1 MTASTQLQ
9 ERGPAPAAGD
19 AEVEPG
25 PIKTY
30 TLKHDKGDEVLP
42 LLIAYRKALDSMLD
56 DIWKTVTWREVK
68 IRGKKQARL
77 LPQIQE
83 G

>member
-9 ERGPAPAAGD
+9 EREPAPAAGD
-19 AEVEPG
+19 AAVRLEVEPG

-30 TLKHDKGDEVLP
+30 TLKHDRGDEVLP

-56 DIWKTVTWREVK
+56 DVWKTVTWREVK
-68 IRGKKQARL
+68 IGRKKQF
-77 LPQIQE
+77 
-83 G
+83 

>member
-19 AEVEPG
+19 AAVRLPG

-30 TLKHDKGDEVLP
+30 TLKHDRGDEVLP
-42 LLIAYRKALDSMLD
+42 LLIAYRRVLDSMLD
-56 DIWKTVTWREVK
+56 DV
-68 IRGKKQARL
+68 
-77 LPQIQE
+77 
-83 G
+83 